1 MTENNLNTMSQLYI
15 CFGYNTYCVCNKC
28 PTTKIIKNV
37 FLVYKSFPACCSDW
51 KVWIKYV

>member
-15 CFGYNTYCVCNKC
+15 CFGYNTYCVRNKC

-37 FLVYKSFPACCSDW
+37 FLVHKSFPACCSDW